1 MMNPNNA
8 AFRMSLLATAIALSL
23 INVGCGGAADTTTSI
38 AEAAVTGTDATTLSI
53 DEAGKR
59 RRTASSETKTTVTS
73 TTAATTQRSTSTT
86 TATST
91 TTNQTT
97 TNTPTL
103 TTATIQVATATT
115 TPQTDLSNL
124 PLLYKDNLVHIGAFR
139 ATVGDLDKPNTLS
152 AGGNVLAYNS
162 KNNSLIID
170 GHIGYQYLSEITVP
184 NSIAFN
190 PLDIS
195 SLNKNSTLQAIT
207 NSLEYKLSQ
216 INPTDTNSQYAGG
229 VLAYNGKLI
238 IGAYSYYDAQ
248 GKQSGSHFTRALD
261 LSLTNSMSN
270 AITLPGVKPRWVG
283 GAMAEIPIEW
293 QSALGGPVLSGI
305 GGLAIGSAS
314 SNGPSAAVIDP
325 ENLTSK
331 PAVQLVGYPLELPLS
346 RLHGYGNDV
355 QNPIWNRLTQTRGI
369 LFPKGS
375 RSILFYGRHGL
386 GPLCYGS
393 GLVCN
398 DPSDPYKGY
407 HAYPYSY
414 QVWAY
419 DALDFQK
426 VRNGLM
432 PPENVKPYAVWT
444 FDLPFQENAPMR
456 EIGQVAY
463 DSSTGRIFVSQI
475 RGYSV
480 GYTAEPIIHVF
491 NIK

>member
-1 MMNPNNA
+1 
-8 AFRMSLLATAIALSL
+8 MSLLATAIALSL

-38 AEAAVTGTDATTLSI
+38 AEAAVTEIDATTLSI

-59 RRTASSETKTTVTS
+59 RRTTSSQTKTTVTS
-73 TTAATTQRSTSTT
+73 TTATTTQSSTSTL

-91 TTNQTT
+91 TTIQT
-97 TNTPTL
+97 
-103 TTATIQVATATT
+103 ATATP
-115 TPQTDLSNL
+115 TPQSDLSNL
-124 PLLYKDNLVHIGAFR
+124 PLLYKDNLVHVGAFR

-152 AGGNVLAYNS
+152 SGGNVLAYNS

-170 GHIGYQYLSEITVP
+170 GHIGYQYLAEITVP
-184 NSIAFN
+184 NNIAFN
-190 PLDIS
+190 SLDIS

-207 NSLEYKLSQ
+207 NSLENKLSQ
-216 INPTDTNSQYAGG
+216 INPTDPNPQYAAG
-229 VLAYNGKLI
+229 VLTYNGKLI
-238 IGAYSYYDAQ
+238 VGAYSMYDAQ
-248 GKQSGSHFTRALD
+248 GTQSASHFTRALD

-270 AITLPGVKPRWVG
+270 PITLPGIKPRWVG

-305 GGLAIGSAS
+305 AGMSIGSTS

-325 ENLTSK
+325 ENLTTK

-346 RLHGYGNDV
+346 RLYGYGNDV
-355 QNPIWNRLTQTRGI
+355 QNPIWHRLTQARGI

-386 GPLCYGS
+386 GPLCYGT
-393 GLVCN
+393 GLECN
-398 DPSDPYKGY
+398 DPADPDKGY
-407 HAYPYSY
+407 HAYPYTY

-426 VRNGLM
+426 VKNGLM

-444 FDLPFQENAPMR
+444 LDLPFQENAPLR
-456 EIGQVAY
+456 QIGQVAY

-480 GYTAEPIIHVF
+480 GYTAEPIIHIL